1 MENNMIIYK
10 LTSPVGKS
18 YIGLTE
24 KTLEHRLNQ
33 HKNDCNRFDRHLHKA
48 LRKYRIDQWQSEIL
62 EECTT
67 RQELEDREKYYIEK
81 FDTYHNGYNGTIAGD
96 GVDPETA
103 SKLKQNYLYSER
115 SAEHRA
121 KLSQRFSENNP
132 GDWTGKNLT
141 EEHKQN
147 ISKSK
152 KGKSINV
159 DKEKLSKE
167 MKRRWAEGK
176 FANRPNASTAEEMI
190 ARGCTMKGRK
200 QSDNQKKSVA
210 KANQCKWSVRFPDGT
225 INEITN
231 LNQFCR
237 DHNLDCGNL
246 QRTQPGGNAKQ
257 HKGYTVLERLTLK
270 HLNI

>member
-1 MENNMIIYK
+1 MMIIYK
-10 LTSPVGKS
+10 LTSPIGKS

-24 KTLEHRLNQ
+24 KSLNHRLKQ
-33 HKNDCNRFDRHLHKA
+33 HVNDCNRYDHHLHKA
-48 LRKYRIDQWQSEIL
+48 LRKYSIDQWETEIL
-62 EECTT
+62 EECDT
-67 RQELEDREKYYIEK
+67 RHQLQERERHYIEK
-81 FDTYHNGYNGTIAGD
+81 YDTFKNGYNKTLGGD

-103 SKLKQNYLYSER
+103 STLKKNYWDSER

-132 GDWTGKNLT
+132 GDWAGKNLT

-152 KGKSINV
+152 KGKSI
-159 DKEKLSKE
+159 DSSKFSE
-167 MKRRWAEGK
+167 ARRKAWAEGK